1 MGSQGTAVT
10 EKEKLGVQNEQL
22 NVENKMVEVHK
33 QDLKQQEYPLI
44 QILQVEGHELEKTK
58 NRKDVQH

>member
-10 EKEKLGVQNEQL
+10 EEKLGVQNEQF
-22 NVENKMVEVHK
+22 NFENEMVGVHK
-33 QDLKQQEYPLI
+33 QDLKQWEYPLI
-44 QILQVEGHELEKTK
+44 EILQVEGHEMEKTK